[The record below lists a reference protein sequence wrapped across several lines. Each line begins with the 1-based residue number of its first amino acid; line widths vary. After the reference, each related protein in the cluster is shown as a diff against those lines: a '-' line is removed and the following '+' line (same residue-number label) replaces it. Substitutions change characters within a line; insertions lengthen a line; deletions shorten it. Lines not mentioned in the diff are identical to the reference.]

1 MSRRKKSSFAEDLID
16 LVAMFPWY
24 VGVLAA
30 GISYLLLHGVAGS
43 AVQVAT
49 RPGDM
54 TGVMID
60 AVWRGLASF
69 AQYVVPLLCLIGA
82 VVSAW
87 RRRVR
92 RALVEN
98 VTASPASSAL
108 EGMTWQEF
116 ELLVGEGFRLRGYSV
131 LESGG
136 GGADGGVDLVLRK
149 GGEKFL
155 VQCKQ
160 WHAFKVGVQVVR
172 ELYGVMAAK
181 GAAGGFV
188 VTSGQFTHDA
198 KDFAKG
204 RNVTLVDGP
213 MLHKMLHQARGSR
226 AGQTSSAPP
235 SSQPVVSKAAV
246 SAQPPKSSPAS
257 TFPACPRCS
266 QPMVRRTA
274 KKGANVGKDF
284 WGCSDYPRCRGTA

>member
-1 MSRRKKSSFAEDLID
+1 MARRRKSSFAEDLID
-16 LVAMFPWY
+16 LVAMLPWY

-30 GISYLLLHGVAGS
+30 GISCLLLHSAAGS
-43 AVQVAT
+43 AVPVVT
-49 RPGDM
+49 KPGDM
-54 TGVMID
+54 AGVMID
-60 AVWRGLASF
+60 AVWRGLANF
-69 AQYVVPLLCLIGA
+69 AQYVIPFLCLIGA
-82 VVSAW
+82 GVSAW

-92 RALVEN
+92 RALVDN
-98 VTASPASSAL
+98 ATTSPASSVL

-116 ELLVGEGFRLRGYSV
+116 ELLVGEGFRLQGYSV

-172 ELYGVMAAK
+172 ELYGAMAAK

-188 VTSGQFTHDA
+188 VTSGQFTQDA
-198 KDFAKG
+198 KDFAQG

-213 MLHKMLHQARGSR
+213 MLHKMLQQARGSR
-226 AGQTSSAPP
+226 AGQTPSGPP
-235 SSQPVVSKAAV
+235 TPRPAASKATV
-246 SAQPPKSSPAS
+246 SAQAPQPSATS
-257 TFPACPRCS
+257 TVPACPRCS

-274 KKGANVGKDF
+274 KKGANAGKDF
-284 WGCSDYPRCRGTA
+284 WGCSHYPRCRGTA

>member
-1 MSRRKKSSFAEDLID
+1 MARRKKSSFAEDFVD
-16 LVAMFPWY
+16 LVALLPWY
-24 VGVLAA
+24 VGLLAA
-30 GISYLLLHGVAGS
+30 GVSYLLLHS
-43 AVQVAT
+43 IAT
-49 RPGDM
+49 SPVPVVTKPGDM
-54 TGVMID
+54 AGVMTG
-60 AVWRGLASF
+60 AVWRGLANF
-69 AQYVVPLLCLIGA
+69 AQYVIPFLCLLGA
-82 VVSAW
+82 VASAW

-92 RALVEN
+92 RTLVEN
-98 VTASPASSAL
+98 ATASSAKNVL
-108 EGMTWQEF
+108 DGMTWQEF
-116 ELLVGEGFRLRGYSV
+116 EILVGEGFRLQGYSV

-136 GGADGGVDLVLRK
+136 GGPDGGVDLVLRR

-188 VTSGQFTHDA
+188 VTSGRFTQDA
-198 KDFAKG
+198 KEFASG

-213 MLHKMLHQARGSR
+213 MLHKLLQQAQGSR
-226 AGQTSSAPP
+226 ARQASSTPP
-235 SSQPVVSKAAV
+235 TPRPVVSKATV
-246 SAQPPKSSPAS
+246 GAQAPQSSTSS
-257 TFPACPRCS
+257 TAPACPRCS

-274 KKGANVGKDF
+274 KKGANAGKDF

>member
-1 MSRRKKSSFAEDLID
+1 MARRKKSSPAEDIID
-16 LVAMFPWY
+16 LVAMLPWY

-30 GISYLLLHGVAGS
+30 LLIYLFLHSVATS
-43 AVQVAT
+43 AVPAAT
-49 RPGDM
+49 KRGDM
-54 TGVMID
+54 TGVVVG
-60 AVWRGLASF
+60 AVWRPIASI
-69 AQYVVPLLCLIGA
+69 AQYFLPLLCLLGA
-82 VVSAW
+82 ALSAW

-92 RALVEN
+92 RSLVDN
-98 VTASPASSAL
+98 ATASPVTSFL
-108 EGMTWQEF
+108 EGVTWQEF
-116 ELLVGEGFRLRGYSV
+116 EMLVGESFRLQGYSV

-136 GGADGGVDLVLRK
+136 GGPDGGVDLVLRR

-188 VTSGQFTHDA
+188 VTSGRFTEDA
-198 KDFAKG
+198 KDFARG

-213 MLHKMLHQARGSR
+213 MLHKLLQEARGSL
-226 AGQTSSAPP
+226 ASQASSTPP
-235 SSQPVVSKAAV
+235 TPRPVVSKATVGVQAPQS
-246 SAQPPKSSPAS
+246 SASSTA
-257 TFPACPRCS
+257 PACPRCS

-274 KKGANVGKDF
+274 KKGANAGNDF